1 MPVLATTIP
10 GHPGRYHTP
19 AGAWRPAGA
28 SGNSQQCPEHPSL
41 LQEFRRSFV
50 AIVTI
55 WCFGM
60 SRHSQPDQPRRCTSP
75 PLQGPSRMPTQTHSA
90 ERAPPRW
97 PPTTP
102 VPTNPVRL
110 QFPFSREASQTLS
123 NLTDFS
129 ISLRFHSEE
138 AIVTI
143 WCFAMSRHSQLGQTR
158 RRTSPPLQGPSRM
171 PTQTHSAE
179 RAPPGWPPTTP
190 VFPSDH
196 WDFPSGQKHHE
207 ERFCRQLGTK
217 NGSGAHK
224 FGVLHASTLPARPDT
239 TQHQLPLSAPLPT
252 RSVAHG
258 YLVTALVFRWGVVL
272 TSKRLIA

>member
-28 SGNSQQCPEHPSL
+28 SGNCQQCPEHPSL

-60 SRHSQPDQPRRCTSP
+60 SRHSQPDQP
-75 PLQGPSRMPTQTHSA
+75 
-90 ERAPPRW
+90 
-97 PPTTP
+97 
-102 VPTNPVRL
+102 
-110 QFPFSREASQTLS
+110 
-123 NLTDFS
+123 
-129 ISLRFHSEE
+129 
-138 AIVTI
+138 
-143 WCFAMSRHSQLGQTR
+143 R

-224 FGVLHASTLPARPDT
+224 FGVLSRVDAPSTARHDTAPAAAERAPAYSVRCSRLPGHRARFSMGGGVNLQT
-239 TQHQLPLSAPLPT
+239 TYSLVML
-252 RSVAHG
+252 HG
-258 YLVTALVFRWGVVL
+258 TN
-272 TSKRLIA
+272 THPP